1 MRDAAW
7 SDDRLPYEEL
17 LRVVRSVRNRWRLRV
32 LLHGLVIVLGIG
44 FLTFA
49 ASVLALDYF
58 LYTDGAVRLFRAL
71 TWITLLA
78 LAVRFLLVPL
88 LQKVPNRRVAL
99 YIEENE
105 PSLRAAVLSAV
116 ELAESGR
123 PERTS
128 PVLSRRLIETAIE
141 RCDEV
146 ELTHNIERSR
156 LRRFSGALA
165 GVAGAG
171 ALAVL
176 LSPAF
181 LQHGALLLFAPWKAA
196 ADNPYR
202 IGVSPGNVKVPRGS
216 DQRIATRLYGFDA
229 RADLLLREGEG
240 AEWRR
245 VALIDADASDL
256 FGPLERGRD
265 FEVILLDLQD
275 SVQYM
280 VESSGVRSPVHELT
294 VTDIPYVER
303 IDLEIR
309 FPSYAGLAPQ
319 LVEDGGDIAALIG
332 SEVRLDVTP
341 TVPVAGGWLRI
352 EGREN
357 VALERG
363 EDGRWTATLA
373 VDRSGYYRIDLV
385 DADGNEY
392 RASPELSIEALR
404 DQPPLLRVT
413 QPGRDVRATKIDE
426 IFVEVAAEDDY
437 GLDRVELVYSVNGGD
452 EQVAALYRRSGGR
465 GQKEVSAGHT
475 FFLEEIE
482 LVDGDF
488 VSYFARAADGNRFG
502 GSQRATSD
510 IYFVEI
516 RPFGQ
521 QYRRADGGGMPGGGG
536 GELDSSLSL
545 RQREIVAATFR
556 LIRDRKEFEAKE
568 YQENLATV
576 GLMQARLRE
585 QVMTLI
591 TRMNNRSQLSE
602 DENFKKIVEEL
613 TEAMPEMVAAE
624 KALGEERTNDAL
636 GHEQRALTFL
646 QRAEAT
652 FRDVRVGFDQGGGGG
667 GQASQ
672 LSEDLADLFELELD
686 KLRNQYEVV
695 QRGQEQQVANQ
706 VDEALQKLQEL
717 ARRQQQE
724 NERRAQMRG
733 QQTGGSGSSQQQ
745 LIDETEELAR
755 KLERLAREQ
764 SRPELRETARRL
776 QEAADSMRRN
786 ASQGQGGGSTSASG
800 IQALERLKEAKRLL
814 DKNRERRIDDGM
826 NEVGQRAQRVSE
838 LQQRIQQQI
847 DQLAA
852 QQGAQG
858 QPGQQGQQDRQ
869 DRQDRQGQ
877 RGGQQAG
884 GAGGEEMERLLERKN
899 RLQEEVEGLEQ
910 DLDRLAREAR
920 EEDPNVARELQG
932 AANSVRK
939 NQLKEK
945 IRYSRAV
952 VENREPEY
960 AQMFESEISK
970 NIDELMERIEGAR
983 GAMGESEK
991 GRQDDSLSQAR
1002 RLVENLES
1010 LEGRLRERARG
1021 GEGEEG
1027 GEQREGEPGEP
1038 GEQGAQ
1044 GAQGEEGE
1052 EGREGSAGQSEGQQR
1067 QARLGERGGQRGG
1080 QATSGTGQRGQL
1092 SRMGP
1097 SDGGS
1102 FQPGTFTSEEL
1113 RQLDRELSERQRDAQ
1128 QLREDL
1134 RRQGMDTSQ
1143 LDAIIGQMRRF
1154 NVRGLNQ
1161 DPLALDALRDAVVE
1175 GLRQFEFSL
1184 WRQLGGS
1191 DQRIRLSGDDQVPPG
1206 YEERVEEYFREL
1218 AREGRR

>member
-1 MRDAAW
+1 MSEAAW
-7 SDDRLPYEEL
+7 SDERLPYQEL
-17 LRVVRSVRNRWRLRV
+17 LRVVRSVRRRWRLRV
-32 LLHGLVIVLGIG
+32 LLRGLVIVLGIG
-44 FLTFA
+44 FVTFA
-49 ASVLALDYF
+49 ASVFALDYF
-58 LYTDGAVRLFRAL
+58 LYTDRAVRLFRAL

-78 LAVRFLLVPL
+78 LAVRFLVVPL

-105 PSLRAAVLSAV
+105 PSLRLAVISAV
-116 ELAESGR
+116 ELAESGW

-141 RCDEV
+141 RCEEI
-146 ELTHNIERSR
+146 ELTSHIERSR

-165 GVAGAG
+165 GIAGAG

-202 IGVSPGNVKVPRGS
+202 IGVSPGDVKVPRGS
-216 DQRIATRLYGFDA
+216 DQRIAARLYGFDA
-229 RADLLLREGEG
+229 QADLLVRDGEG

-245 VALIDADASDL
+245 LTLTGTDASDL
-256 FGPLERGRD
+256 FGPLEHGRD
-265 FEVILLDLQD
+265 FELILLDLRT
-275 SVQYM
+275 SVDYR
-280 VESSGVRSPVHELT
+280 VEASGVRSPVHTLT

-309 FPSYAGLAPQ
+309 FPSYTGLAP
-319 LVEDGGDIAALIG
+319 LVVEDGGDIAALVG
-332 SEVRLDVTP
+332 SEARLEVTP
-341 TVPVAGGWLRI
+341 TIPVAGGWLRL
-352 EGREN
+352 EGRDD
-357 VALERG
+357 VALEPG
-363 EDGRWTATLA
+363 DDGRWTATLA
-373 VDRSGYYRIDLV
+373 IDRNGYYRVDLLDV
-385 DADGNEY
+385 DGNEY
-392 RASPELSIEALR
+392 RASPEMSIEALR
-404 DQPPLLRVT
+404 DQPPLLRIN

-426 IFVEVAAEDDY
+426 VFVEVGAEDDY
-437 GLDRVELVYSVNGGD
+437 GLDRVELVYSVNGTE
-452 EQVAALYRRSGGR
+452 EQTATLYRRTGAR
-465 GQKEVSAGHT
+465 GQKEVAAGHT

-482 LVDGDF
+482 LRDGDF
-488 VSYFARAADGNRFG
+488 VSYYARAVDGNRFG
-502 GSQRATSD
+502 GSQGETSD
-510 IYFVEI
+510 IYFIEI

-521 QYRRADGGGMPGGGG
+521 QYRRADNGGMGGGGGG

-556 LIRDRKEFEAKE
+556 LIRDREDFASQE
-568 YQENLATV
+568 YRENLATV
-576 GLMQARLRE
+576 GLMQGRLRE

-602 DENFKKIVEEL
+602 DESFKKLVEEL
-613 TEAMPEMVAAE
+613 TAAMPEMVAAE
-624 KALGEERTNDAL
+624 KALGEDRTGDAL

-667 GQASQ
+667 GRASQ

-695 QRGQEQQVANQ
+695 QRGQEEQVSNQ

-724 NERRAQMRG
+724 NERRARMRG
-733 QQTGGSGSSQQQ
+733 QQTGGSGGSQQQ

-764 SRPELRETARRL
+764 ARPELRETARRL

-786 ASQGQGGGSTSASG
+786 ASQGQAGGSTSASG
-800 IQALERLKEAKRLL
+800 IQALERLQEAKRLL
-814 DKNRERRIDDGM
+814 DKNRDRRLGDGM

-847 DQLAA
+847 DQLAG
-852 QQGAQG
+852 QQGQQG
-858 QPGQQGQQDRQ
+858 QPGQQGQQ
-869 DRQDRQGQ
+869 
-877 RGGQQAG
+877 GQQGEPGQQGREGRSAG
-884 GAGGEEMERLLERKN
+884 ARGAAAGSEEMQRLLERKN

-920 EEDPNVARELQG
+920 EEDPGVARELQG

-952 VENREPEY
+952 VENRDPEY
-960 AQMFESEISK
+960 ARMFEGEISK

-983 GAMGESEK
+983 GAMGGSEK
-991 GRQDDSLSQAR
+991 GQQEDALSQAR
-1002 RLVENLES
+1002 RLVESLES
-1010 LEGRLRERARG
+1010 LEGRLRER
-1021 GEGEEG
+1021 GEGEDPQSS
-1027 GEQREGEPGEP
+1027 EQGREQGSERGSEQGRGDGQGEGEGE
-1038 GEQGAQ
+1038 
-1044 GAQGEEGE
+1044 
-1052 EGREGSAGQSEGQQR
+1052 RRS
-1067 QARLGERGGQRGG
+1067 RLGERGDQPGEAEGGRASAGAGQGG
-1080 QATSGTGQRGQL
+1080 QF

-1102 FQPGTFTSEEL
+1102 FQPGAFSSEEL
-1113 RQLDRELSERQRDAQ
+1113 RQLERELEQRLRDAQ
-1128 QLREDL
+1128 EL
-1134 RRQGMDTSQ
+1134 RQGLRQQGVDVGQ
-1143 LDAIIGQMRRF
+1143 LDDVIGQMRRF
-1154 NVRGLNQ
+1154 DIRGLNN

-1184 WRQLGGS
+1184 WRQLEGG

-1206 YEERVEEYFREL
+1206 YEERVEEYFRAL